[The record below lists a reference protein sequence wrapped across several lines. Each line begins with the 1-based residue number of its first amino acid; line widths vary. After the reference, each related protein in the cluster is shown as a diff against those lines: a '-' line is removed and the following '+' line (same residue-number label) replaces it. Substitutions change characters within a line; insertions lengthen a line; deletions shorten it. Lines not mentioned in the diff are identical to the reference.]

1 MIVELT
7 IAAAGLAVAGAAA
20 ELLARLGLA
29 RHGRVFVHHPY
40 ARRRSELS
48 QDALP
53 DMPPKV
59 RFASNG
65 DGERAGP
72 VPADPEGTL
81 RVLVAGGSA
90 AECFMLDQDTTWPAQ
105 LESRLRDDPAIGR
118 PVHVGNVARSLIAC
132 RQIDAVLAAA
142 LPRFRSLD
150 VIVLMVGASDLV
162 SWLEA
167 RTPPEIARGDVDLA
181 SYCEDHPFGPF
192 SWTLKGSALYRVA
205 RRASARFRGEDPL
218 RKNVGSSL
226 VKHRAMRARA
236 TTVLQETPDPAPLL
250 RSFEE
255 DLRALIGT
263 CNRHAPR
270 VVLARQPWL
279 DRDFTPEEEARLWNF
294 GQGSPYRGE
303 VDTYYAIDLVRDLMT
318 RLDEVAARVAAEE
331 AVEEVELRGAVPS
344 DFEHYYD
351 FLHFTPAGA
360 ERVAAALAPVIAAG
374 DDGARAGS

>member
-7 IAAAGLAVAGAAA
+7 TAAAGLAVAGAAA

-29 RHGRVFVHHPY
+29 RRGRVFVHHPH

-53 DMPPKV
+53 DMPSIV
-59 RFASNG
+59 RFTSNA

-142 LPRFRSLD
+142 LPRFRSID

-192 SWTLKGSALYRVA
+192 RWTLKGSALYRVA

-226 VKHRAMRARA
+226 VKHRAMRAAA
-236 TTVLQETPDPAPLL
+236 TTVLEETLTLRRCSAPSRRTCARSSGPAAITPLV
-250 RSFEE
+250 SSW
-255 DLRALIGT
+255 RASPGWIGT
-263 CNRHAPR
+263 SPPRRKRGSGTSVRAAPTAGR
-270 VVLARQPWL
+270 W
-279 DRDFTPEEEARLWNF
+279 TP
-294 GQGSPYRGE
+294 
-303 VDTYYAIDLVRDLMT
+303 TT
-318 RLDEVAARVAAEE
+318 
-331 AVEEVELRGAVPS
+331 PS
-344 DFEHYYD
+344 
-351 FLHFTPAGA
+351 TSCG
-360 ERVAAALAPVIAAG
+360 I
-374 DDGARAGS
+374 S